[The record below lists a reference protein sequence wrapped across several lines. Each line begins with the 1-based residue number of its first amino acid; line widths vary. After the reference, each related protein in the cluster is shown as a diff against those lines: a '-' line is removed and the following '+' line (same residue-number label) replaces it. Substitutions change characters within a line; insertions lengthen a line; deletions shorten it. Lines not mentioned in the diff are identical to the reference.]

1 MKLWSTYGFPI
12 LNFTLGNNQ
21 KHFMQLEKGSF
32 KNLKMVGGL
41 VMLSALAN
49 PNQHD
54 TAFENIGI
62 PTIHL
67 IRLNTNCPV
76 KGLIKALIQ
85 TKDQCLVIGTIEYVN
100 ISYVVLTA
108 TPTSCPPIL
117 SRFYHHSTCCWFRKL
132 SSILPLEIE
141 LTKGVRAVRGNL
153 KWKKEALKCFSKT
166 NSSPWVHC
174 RQESARNND
183 LISVTPTNEY
193 FSTCI

>member
-21 KHFMQLEKGSF
+21 KHFTQLEKGSF

-67 IRLNTNCPV
+67 I
-76 KGLIKALIQ
+76 K
-85 TKDQCLVIGTIEYVN
+85 
-100 ISYVVLTA
+100 
-108 TPTSCPPIL
+108 
-117 SRFYHHSTCCWFRKL
+117 
-132 SSILPLEIE
+132 
-141 LTKGVRAVRGNL
+141 
-153 KWKKEALKCFSKT
+153 
-166 NSSPWVHC
+166 
-174 RQESARNND
+174 
-183 LISVTPTNEY
+183 VTV
-193 FSTCI
+193 